1 MEFHQLRYV
10 CAIADTG
17 NFSRA
22 AERCQIAQPSL
33 SQQVLKLEEE
43 LGTKL
48 FDRLGRSIRLT
59 EAGRAF
65 IPRARAIL
73 EQMEAARSSA
83 ADQNTDLRGS
93 VAVGVI
99 PTVAPY
105 LIPNYAARFAKRY
118 PDAKLRIVEETTS
131 VLVEGLRDLSID
143 LAILA
148 LPLRHKELELFPIRT
163 EPLFA
168 ALSTH
173 HPRAS
178 AKSLALKDLRGESF
192 VMLRDGH
199 CFRDLSIATCTRARI
214 TPHIAFESG
223 QFSSLLG
230 MVAAGVGVS
239 LVPEMAIDRNVA
251 CRYVRLSDPQAT
263 RTIVTA
269 VVRGRSFNRVQQA
282 FISGIRG
289 LTLPIAARSNSV
301 EGKVGEKLGRKVLS
315 VSGTSRRDENP

>member
-1 MEFHQLRYV
+1 
-10 CAIADTG
+10 
-17 NFSRA
+17 
-22 AERCQIAQPSL
+22 
-33 SQQVLKLEEE
+33 VLKLEEE

-73 EQMEAARSSA
+73 HQMETARSSA

-105 LIPNYAARFAKRY
+105 LMPRYTARFAKRY
-118 PDAKLRIVEETTS
+118 PDAKVRIVEETTS

-143 LAILA
+143 VAILA
-148 LPLRHKELELFPIRT
+148 LPLRHKDLELFPIRT
-163 EPLFA
+163 ERLFA
-168 ALSTH
+168 ALSTS

-199 CFRDLSIATCTRARI
+199 CFRDLSIDTCTRARI
-214 TPHIAFESG
+214 TPNIVFESG

-251 CRYVRLSDPQAT
+251 CRYVRLSDVQAT

-269 VVRGRSFNRVQQA
+269 VVRGRSFNRVQQS
-282 FISGIRG
+282 FIYGIQGKAALPASGKP
-289 LTLPIAARSNSV
+289 T
-301 EGKVGEKLGRKVLS
+301 
-315 VSGTSRRDENP
+315 

>member
-1 MEFHQLRYV
+1 MEVHQLRYV

-33 SQQVLKLEEE
+33 SQQVQKLEED
-43 LGTKL
+43 LGAKL
-48 FDRLGRSIRLT
+48 FDRLGRSVRLT

-73 EQMEAARSSA
+73 EQMEAARSSVSDQT
-83 ADQNTDLRGS
+83 ADVSGS

-105 LIPNYAARFAKRY
+105 LMPAYAAAFAKKY

-131 VLVEGLRDLSID
+131 TLVQRLRDLSID
-143 LAILA
+143 VAILA
-148 LPLRHKELELFPIRT
+148 LPLRHKDLELFPIRT
-163 EPLFA
+163 ERLFA
-168 ALSTH
+168 VLGRE

-178 AKSLALKDLRGESF
+178 AASFTLKDLRGETF

-199 CFRDLSIATCTRARI
+199 CFRDLSIATCTRARV
-214 TPHIAFESG
+214 TPHIAFESD

-239 LVPEMAIDRNVA
+239 LVPEMAIDRNIG
-251 CRYVRLSDPQAT
+251 CQYVRLSDVQAT
-263 RTIVTA
+263 RTIVAA
-269 VVRGRSFNRVQQA
+269 VVRGRSFNRVQRA
-282 FISGIRG
+282 FLSATTGTASESHNG
-289 LTLPIAARSNSV
+289 KTSANRSKRS
-301 EGKVGEKLGRKVLS
+301 
-315 VSGTSRRDENP
+315 

>member
-1 MEFHQLRYV
+1 MEVHQLRYV

-22 AERCQIAQPSL
+22 AERCQITQPSL

-59 EAGRAF
+59 ESGRAF
-65 IPRARAIL
+65 IPRARTIL

-83 ADQNTDLRGS
+83 ADQNTDFRGS
-93 VAVGVI
+93 VTVGVI
-99 PTVAPY
+99 PTIAPY
-105 LIPNYAARFAKRY
+105 LIPTYAARFAKRY
-118 PDAKLRIVEETTS
+118 PEAKLRIVEETTS
-131 VLVEGLRDLSID
+131 VLVEGLRDLSLD
-143 LAILA
+143 VAILA
-148 LPLRHKELELFPIRT
+148 LPLRHKELELSPIRT

-168 ALSTH
+168 VLSTQ
-173 HPRAS
+173 HPHAS
-178 AKSLALKDLRGESF
+178 AKSLALRDLRGESF

-199 CFRDLSIATCTRARI
+199 CFRDLSIDTCTRARV
-214 TPHIAFESG
+214 TPNIVFESG

-269 VVRGRSFNRVQQA
+269 VLHGRSFNPVQQA
-282 FISGIRG
+282 FVSGIRG
-289 LTLPIAARSNSV
+289 KARLAPG
-301 EGKVGEKLGRKVLS
+301 GKS
-315 VSGTSRRDENP
+315 

>member
-22 AERCQIAQPSL
+22 AERCQIARRSL
-33 SQQVLKLEEE
+33 SQQVLKLEED
-43 LGTKL
+43 LGAKL
-48 FDRLGRSIRLT
+48 LDRLGGSVRPT

-65 IPRARAIL
+65 IPHARAVL
-73 EQMEAARSSA
+73 EQMEVARLSV
-83 ADQNTDLRGS
+83 ADKNADLRGS

-105 LIPNYAARFAKRY
+105 LIPSYAAAFAKNYA
-118 PDAKLRIVEETTS
+118 DAKLRIVEETTS

-143 LAILA
+143 VAILA
-148 LPLRHKELELFPIRT
+148 LPLRHKDLELFPIRT

-168 ALSTH
+168 VMRRD

-178 AKSLALKDLRGESF
+178 AESLALKDLRGESF

-214 TPHIAFESG
+214 APNIAFESG

-239 LVPEMAIDRNVA
+239 LVPEMAIDRNVG
-251 CRYVRLSDPQAT
+251 CRYVRLSDAQAT
-263 RTIVTA
+263 RTVVAA
-269 VVRGRSFNRVQQA
+269 VLRGRSFNRVQRA
-282 FISGIRG
+282 FVSGIKGRATEGLRG
-289 LTLPIAARSNSV
+289 KTSAANRSTR
-301 EGKVGEKLGRKVLS
+301 G
-315 VSGTSRRDENP
+315 

>member
-22 AERCQIAQPSL
+22 AERCQISQPSL
-33 SQQVLKLEEE
+33 SQQVLKLEAE

-73 EQMEAARSSA
+73 EQMEAARSTA
-83 ADQNTDLRGS
+83 ADQNTDFRGS
-93 VAVGVI
+93 VTVGVI

-105 LIPNYAARFAKRY
+105 LIPSYAAGFAKKY

-143 LAILA
+143 VAIFA
-148 LPLRHKELELFPIRT
+148 LPLREQDLELFPVGT
-163 EPLFA
+163 EPLFI
-168 ALSTH
+168 ALSRN

-178 AKSLALKDLRGESF
+178 ANSLALKDHLGESF
-192 VMLRDGH
+192 V
-199 CFRDLSIATCTRARI
+199 
-214 TPHIAFESG
+214 
-223 QFSSLLG
+223 
-230 MVAAGVGVS
+230 
-239 LVPEMAIDRNVA
+239 
-251 CRYVRLSDPQAT
+251 
-263 RTIVTA
+263 
-269 VVRGRSFNRVQQA
+269 
-282 FISGIRG
+282 
-289 LTLPIAARSNSV
+289 
-301 EGKVGEKLGRKVLS
+301 K
-315 VSGTSRRDENP
+315 

>member
-22 AERCQIAQPSL
+22 AERCQVAQPSL

-43 LGTKL
+43 LGAKL

-73 EQMEAARSSA
+73 EQMEAARSTA
-83 ADQNTDLRGS
+83 ADQSTDLRGS

-105 LIPNYAARFAKRY
+105 LMPSYAARFAKRY
-118 PDAKLRIVEETTS
+118 PDAKLRIVEDTTS
-131 VLVEGLRDLSID
+131 VLVEGLRDLSLD
-143 LAILA
+143 VAILA
-148 LPLRHKELELFPIRT
+148 LPLRHKDLELFPIRT

-173 HPRAS
+173 HPHAS

-199 CFRDLSIATCTRARI
+199 CFRDLSIDTCTRARI

-239 LVPEMAIDRNVA
+239 LVPEMAIDRNAA

-269 VVRGRSFNRVQQA
+269 VLRGRSFNRVQHA
-282 FISGIRG
+282 FVCGIRG
-289 LTLPIAARSNSV
+289 KATPAAGAKSPSANGSAR
-301 EGKVGEKLGRKVLS
+301 G
-315 VSGTSRRDENP
+315 